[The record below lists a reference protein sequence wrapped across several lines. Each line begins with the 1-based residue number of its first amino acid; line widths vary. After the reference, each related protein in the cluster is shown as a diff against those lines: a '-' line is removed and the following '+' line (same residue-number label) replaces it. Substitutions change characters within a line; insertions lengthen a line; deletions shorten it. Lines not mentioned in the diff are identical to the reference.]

1 MAGVEKW
8 LACISVALFA
18 MFAGEMISVYYFML
32 TISEDAVVAQG
43 FSPDPKLI
51 QFVSIGV
58 APAGILAAVAYI
70 MSRNYGSKQIGGL
83 IIVAELNGKIVGSTT
98 LLIEPKFIHN
108 GGLVGHIEDVVVK
121 KGFQG
126 EKIGNKIIKHVLELA
141 KNHGCYK
148 TILDCSDEVKPFY
161 EKMGFKQHS
170 NELRFNHI

>member
-1 MAGVEKW
+1 MGNVEKW
-8 LACISVALFA
+8 LAIISVALFA

-83 IIVAELNGKIVGSTT
+83 IIVGGIILLAGNLVVYSWVDSIPDIYVTDAVQYLPLLFIILSAPVMGVGTS
-98 LLIEPKFIHN
+98 LILKR
-108 GGLVGHIEDVVVK
+108 K
-121 KGFQG
+121 KRPTKEYF
-126 EKIGNKIIKHVLELA
+126 
-141 KNHGCYK
+141 
-148 TILDCSDEVKPFY
+148 
-161 EKMGFKQHS
+161 
-170 NELRFNHI
+170 

>member
-83 IIVAELNGKIVGSTT
+83 IIVGGIILLAGNVVSYSMIDSIPDVYVTDAVNYLPLLFIVLSAPVMGVGAS
-98 LLIEPKFIHN
+98 LILRRKKRPKKEYF
-108 GGLVGHIEDVVVK
+108 
-121 KGFQG
+121 
-126 EKIGNKIIKHVLELA
+126 
-141 KNHGCYK
+141 
-148 TILDCSDEVKPFY
+148 
-161 EKMGFKQHS
+161 
-170 NELRFNHI
+170 